1 MEILEP
7 ITFCFIHYFFLV
19 HSTNQSSGNC
29 FQNNIGG
36 IWKTLERHTMDS
48 SRLVCPPSVCQQL
61 FHRLITQEHQH
72 LQTWPPKGIYNH
84 EYSLAL
90 TENHGKE
97 ADMKQWIREML
108 AQHCLP
114 GHHWVEFCHV
124 QAKTLNYHYCMAA
137 LTGAAWRL
145 SRGPG
150 IEPQSSNRFLGKLFW
165 FHFWHDKNAGLNK
178 NQTYVTQCASQSGW
192 PLGHLYLK
200 HYIQQC
206 WKDLACNLTA
216 MVISSWLSVKH
227 LLLHQWCCLEWYIQ
241 IQCSNAFQTCLLSN
255 VGSIS
260 GPLLFCQGQTK
271 STFMFISDSDAV
283 SPTVLCKE
291 PLK

>member
-1 MEILEP
+1 MPTKCLSAVISQINHP
-7 ITFCFIHYFFLV
+7 GTPTSPNMASKRHIQSWVFI
-19 HSTNQSSGNC
+19 STHRES
-29 FQNNIGG
+29 
-36 IWKTLERHTMDS
+36 WERSRYETMDK
-48 SRLVCPPSVCQQL
+48 RNAGTALLAGPSL
-61 FHRLITQEHQH
+61 
-72 LQTWPPKGIYNH
+72 
-84 EYSLAL
+84 S
-90 TENHGKE
+90 
-97 ADMKQWIREML
+97 WI
-108 AQHCLP
+108 LP
-114 GHHWVEFCHV
+114 CSG
-124 QAKTLNYHYCMAA
+124 KTLNYHYCMAA

-150 IEPQSSNRFLGKLFW
+150 IELLSSNRFLGKLFW